1 MREVAHN
8 KEIPVLTLSE
18 LNSLIRGVVET
29 AFPETLWVIAE
40 IAEARCNQ
48 KGHCYIELIEK
59 EGDTVIAQMKA
70 NIWAYTYRTLSQK
83 FQQTTGESIKHGMRV
98 LFQVAVTFHE
108 IYGLSLNIKDID
120 PTYSLGD
127 MARKKR
133 EVIER
138 LTKEGLIER
147 NKALPLPLVP
157 QRIAVVSSSTA
168 AGYGDFVNHLEH
180 NPYGYRFIHT
190 LFVAFMQGE
199 EAELSILNAL
209 SKIKEHFD
217 EFNIAVIIRGGGSQ
231 IDLGC
236 FDSYALASEVARF
249 PLPVL
254 TGIGHQR
261 DDTVVDM
268 VAHTKCK
275 TPTDVA
281 QFIISGVRSFEE
293 RILGNQASLV
303 KSTEGLLK
311 DTRHNLKSMIHDFR
325 HRVNQM
331 LSDAHRSI
339 DAETHRLQS
348 ALRAFNVKE
357 VNTLLSYQR
366 NLNIHMKQIWAREN
380 GRIEKAEQAIRLLD
394 PINVLKRGYS
404 ITFLDG
410 TALRDATS
418 VDEGMLLETRLYHG
432 RFMSRVEEVRDEQS
446 GDV

>member
-1 MREVAHN
+1 MREVELS
-8 KEIPVLTLSE
+8 KQTPVLTLSE
-18 LNSLIRGVVET
+18 LNSLIRGVVEI

-59 EGDTVIAQMKA
+59 EDDTVIAQMRA
-70 NIWAYTYRTLSQK
+70 NIWAYTYRTISQK
-83 FQQTTGESIKHGMRV
+83 FQQATGESIKHGMRV
-98 LFQVAVTFHE
+98 LFQVSVTFHE

-157 QRIAVVSSSTA
+157 QRVAVVSSSTA

-217 EFNIAVIIRGGGSQ
+217 EFDIAVIIRGGGSQ
-231 IDLGC
+231 IDLSC
-236 FDSYALASEVARF
+236 FDSYALASEVASF
-249 PLPVL
+249 LLPVV

-293 RILGNQASLV
+293 RILGNQARLV

-311 DTRHNLKSMIHDFR
+311 DTRHNLKSLIHDFR

-348 ALRAFNVKE
+348 ALRAFNVRE
-357 VNTLLSYQR
+357 VNTLLSCQR
-366 NLNIHMKQIWAREN
+366 NLNIHMKQIWVREN

-432 RFMSRVEEVRDEQS
+432 RFTSRVEEVRDEQP